1 MFAFAGKVFEIV
13 AWQNKTPQKNS
24 TITIFFSPSTLPYH
38 GEKIQNLF
46 GLLAWPA
53 NKHPF
58 SS

>member
-24 TITIFFSPSTLPYH
+24 TITIFLVQVLCRTTGKDP
-38 GEKIQNLF
+38 NLF
-46 GLLAWPA
+46 GLAS

-58 SS
+58 SF

>member
-13 AWQNKTPQKNS
+13 AWQNKTPQKKFNDYYFLFQVLCRTTGKDPKS
-24 TITIFFSPSTLPYH
+24 
-38 GEKIQNLF
+38 F
-46 GLLAWPA
+46 GLAS